1 MLMNDQA
8 NDAHREYAIAKL
20 ALNRRN
26 WRSAMLQ
33 TAESLETQAKVYR
46 TMEKEG
52 HPDRPSP
59 QLFSMTVTAER
70 DGRALRR
77 ALSENLLHIINE
89 IRDIEE
95 DLGVDERC

>member
-1 MLMNDQA
+1 MNDEA
-8 NDAHREYAIAKL
+8 ADVHREYAIAKL

-46 TMEKEG
+46 MMEKEG
-52 HPDRPSP
+52 HSEPRSP

-77 ALSENLLHIINE
+77 ALAENILRMIEE
-89 IRDIEE
+89 IRAIEE